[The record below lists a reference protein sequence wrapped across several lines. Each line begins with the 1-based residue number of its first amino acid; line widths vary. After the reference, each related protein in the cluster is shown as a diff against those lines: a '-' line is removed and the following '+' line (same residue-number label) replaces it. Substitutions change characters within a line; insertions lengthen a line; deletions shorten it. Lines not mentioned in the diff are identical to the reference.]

1 MPLLTHMLTARA
13 LLLLECSKLN
23 RIFKYTGGK
32 AYKSMRDAVTNQHLE
47 QQRKLPI
54 LTFPSFDDARE
65 IKRLAAT
72 SAGAPFIVDQL

>member
-1 MPLLTHMLTARA
+1 
-13 LLLLECSKLN
+13 
-23 RIFKYTGGK
+23 
-32 AYKSMRDAVTNQHLE
+32 MRDAVTNQHLE